1 MYHQPQNKCLNIVI
15 VDANEKQATNYKS
28 IDSSMKSKRVMRS
41 YDQSDSPFKSV
52 LVDLMAIQ

>member
-1 MYHQPQNKCLNIVI
+1 MYHLPQNKCLNVVI
-15 VDANEKQATNYKS
+15 VDANEKQAKNYRS